1 MKAEFLIEHPE
12 PGGGCT
18 GYPPAVIEAVPVPG
32 EHDWLT
38 VIAPPEFRTR
48 HHGIYRY
55 GGGDGW
61 HPAKGPARMLTSE
74 EHRELV
80 K

>member
-1 MKAEFLIEHPE
+1 MKTEFLIESPE

-18 GYPPAVIEAVPVPG
+18 GYPPAVIEVTPDPG
-32 EHDWLT
+32 EHAWLT
-38 VIAPPEFRTR
+38 VIAPPEFRARWT
-48 HHGIYRY
+48 GIYRHALY
-55 GGGDGW
+55 GW
-61 HPAKGPARMLTSE
+61 HPAKGPARMLTRE